1 MAKNT
6 VFIVDDNE
14 AVCESL
20 QWLLSS
26 IDIPVEIFFSAEEFL
41 NACSM
46 GMWGCLVLDLYLP
59 RMDGIALLKELRER
73 KIQLPVIIVS
83 GRTEKLSSLYTS
95 YASIVAAFKKPANP
109 DKLLAAIQQVL
120 CSVST

>member
-1 MAKNT
+1 MTKNT

-14 AVCESL
+14 AACESL

-26 IDIPVEIFFSAEEFL
+26 IDIPVEIFLSAEEFL

-59 RMDGIALLKELRER
+59 RMDGIALLKELSQR

-83 GRTEKLSSLYTS
+83 GGTDKLSTVYTS
-95 YASIVAAFKKPANP
+95 YA
-109 DKLLAAIQQVL
+109 QM
-120 CSVST
+120 

>member
-26 IDIPVEIFFSAEEFL
+26 IDIPVEIFLSAEEFL
-41 NACSM
+41 NACSI

-59 RMDGIALLKELRER
+59 RMDGIALLKELRQR

-83 GRTEKLSSLYTS
+83 GRTEKLSSTS

-120 CSVST
+120 T